1 MPCGQLC
8 LLLYPFGAV
17 FVHKLF
23 LQFTQFLPRCLVL
36 TTLST
41 PNNKK
46 SEIHKKSK
54 VHKGN
59 MSQEFV
65 DICGGVDIETM
76 KATIIEFRKLAK
88 KARERLNKGY
98 GMCESETYIDEWLE
112 KTMNWENTHNLHE
125 MKRLYFHYVMTCPSV
140 FSLYKHDQE
149 TSMKCDK
156 SHAIGCFSWLFER
169 NIKVK
174 PIIG

>member
-1 MPCGQLC
+1 MD
-8 LLLYPFGAV
+8 
-17 FVHKLF
+17 KEI
-23 LQFTQFLPRCLVL
+23 
-36 TTLST
+36 
-41 PNNKK
+41 KK
-46 SEIHKKSK
+46 ISK
-54 VHKGN
+54 YSDK
-59 MSQEFV
+59 E
-65 DICGGVDIETM
+65 
-76 KATIIEFRKLAK
+76 
-88 KARERLNKGY
+88 
-98 GMCESETYIDEWLE
+98 LE
-112 KTMNWENTHNLHE
+112 KYFMSVNTNNLHE